1 MNVLSLVIPHRC
13 LSCLDIVRYPGLCS
27 LCIAASPT
35 DGQVYQLSP
44 MIQMQSAYPYDS
56 PVGAAI
62 RFVKRSGSLPGAQAL
77 ADLLAPTL
85 SNVPPERRTFIPA
98 PWIRMRRRGLDLP
111 EWLAGPGAQRLF
123 IRKIGRRQQG
133 LGEAERKRNAKRHLV
148 LSGNRIPHDHMV
160 LIDDVRTTGA
170 TTLAGA
176 SLLVAKGIR
185 VSIVTLAGVGRP

>member
-1 MNVLSLVIPHRC
+1 
-13 LSCLDIVRYPGLCS
+13 
-27 LCIAASPT
+27 
-35 DGQVYQLSP
+35 
-44 MIQMQSAYPYDS
+44 
-56 PVGAAI
+56 
-62 RFVKRSGSLPGAQAL
+62 
-77 ADLLAPTL
+77 
-85 SNVPPERRTFIPA
+85 
-98 PWIRMRRRGLDLP
+98 MRRRGLDLP